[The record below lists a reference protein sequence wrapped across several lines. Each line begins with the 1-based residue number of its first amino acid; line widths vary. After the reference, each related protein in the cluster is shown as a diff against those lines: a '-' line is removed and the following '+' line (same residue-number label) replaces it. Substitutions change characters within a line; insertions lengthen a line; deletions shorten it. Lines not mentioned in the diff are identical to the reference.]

1 MDSMAAEKE
10 ENSEEVEEEPTATF
24 KQLRLGEEHGSVG
37 LVIHK
42 VTDKIHVEV
51 GIGNRTAMEGERGNG
66 TEMGEGR

>member
-10 ENSEEVEEEPTATF
+10 ENSEEVEGEPTATF

-51 GIGNRTAMEGERGNG
+51 GNGNG
-66 TEMGEGR
+66 N

>member
-10 ENSEEVEEEPTATF
+10 ENSEEVEGEPTATF
-24 KQLRLGEEHGSVG
+24 KQLRLGEEHGSIG

-51 GIGNRTAMEGERGNG
+51 GNGNETAMEGEQGNG
-66 TEMGEGR
+66 TETGEGR